1 MYRSAVQKMSRL
13 YTGLCAGGASLSM
26 MALFSIILFNSLRRY
41 TFGKSLEWGEE
52 LPTLIAV
59 YGFMF
64 GAAYAYM
71 QDRHIRFTILVG
83 FLSRS
88 ATEKLYMLV
97 DLIMVGIGGLMA
109 WSGWQFVLK
118 RGGMEASA
126 LIGLAKD
133 LRAVT
138 GWDWLI
144 WLGHYYPYQTAMILG
159 GVMLSVAALLK
170 LLQRVIDRAWM
181 VEESDTRPVA
191 QPVDS

>member
-1 MYRSAVQKMSRL
+1 MYRSVVQKTSRFF
-13 YTGLCAGGASLSM
+13 TRLCAGGASFSM
-26 MALFSIILFNSLRRY
+26 MALFTIILFNSLRRY

-71 QDRHIRFTILVG
+71 QDRHVRFTILVG

-97 DLIMVGIGGLMA
+97 DLIMVVIGGLMT

-126 LIGLAKD
+126 LIGMAKD
-133 LRAVT
+133 LRGAT
-138 GWDWLI
+138 GWDWMI

-159 GVMLSVAALLK
+159 GLMLLVAALLK
-170 LLQRVIDRAWM
+170 LLQRLIDKAW
-181 VEESDTRPVA
+181 VKGGPDSQPVA
-191 QPVDS
+191 RTLDE